1 MVITLVG
8 SDIAA
13 VELCCRP
20 CIVLYYS
27 LKPNTCI
34 IIKKCQHYV
43 ECTIKAKR
51 KECQSKCLT
60 LKMEKKALFSFLCS
74 TYCFSIHEY
83 INNIYSEKKILSKKK
98 ISSGISGPK
107 SALLHDQNALSM
119 FHKENTGNLIRKLLT
134 DKTLIQTRVVLSQG

>member
-1 MVITLVG
+1 MMVITLVG

-43 ECTIKAKR
+43 ECTIEK
-51 KECQSKCLT
+51 
-60 LKMEKKALFSFLCS
+60 EKKRMSVKMSHIKNGKKSSFFFSVFYLLLFY
-74 TYCFSIHEY
+74 T
-83 INNIYSEKKILSKKK
+83 
-98 ISSGISGPK
+98 
-107 SALLHDQNALSM
+107 
-119 FHKENTGNLIRKLLT
+119 
-134 DKTLIQTRVVLSQG
+134 

>member
-98 ISSGISGPK
+98 F
-107 SALLHDQNALSM
+107 LLAFQVRRVPSFM
-119 FHKENTGNLIRKLLT
+119 
-134 DKTLIQTRVVLSQG
+134 TRMHLACFIKRIPVT